1 MGQLFSQGGLT
12 TPNSALMNQSQ
23 GGQASFIGSPSQV
36 LSKANAGLPSAESM
50 MGPDVLNPSQKAP
63 KLPFI
68 GQPNFQQAATAGAPP
83 GGVNALSPGLSKL
96 GKLGVLLTQGVQG
109 ALAGRAAEEQAAV
122 QSGGRRSGGIG
133 MAMEAGYNLPFLRS
147 LQQQKV
153 QQGQAETAE
162 TQAKTGQTQAQTKLL
177 GESVP
182 VTLPNGQQI
191 LIPSNQLGQYTR
203 GLAGAQVTADSRET
217 VAQTG
222 AEAKENV
229 AQTNK
234 RFMSVPGVGVLDTQ
248 APSGKPSL
256 IPDTGQGLTLS
267 QEHIN
272 DFGLPQEMLGQHM
285 TSNQLADWQKMRLSA
300 APTVKSSTDP
310 LGLTTTST
318 TTKQLP
324 GAAGTGVPARPM
336 TPRPVNRPAVSGG
349 GAPGA
354 GGGSSLDNMAQQ
366 LVERQMD
373 PSQVPRR
380 SAAYSLVLQKANA
393 YSQQKYGE
401 PFDIAGATS
410 DYQYAKN
417 PQTQN
422 TLKMINAMT
431 DKGGSIEIAQKAA
444 AKLPQMNSQTLNKV
458 FNAAATEFGS
468 PSATNFHTA
477 MLGLADEYSK
487 VMGGGVS
494 SDTGRQQGLDLLKNA
509 YSKGQLSGAIGI
521 MQQDIAARKSALVG
535 SNRYLMKQYA
545 QPKAQSAGKVLVEGV
560 DF

>member
-1 MGQLFSQGGLT
+1 M
-12 TPNSALMNQSQ
+12 
-23 GGQASFIGSPSQV
+23 GSPSQV
-36 LSKANAGLPSAESM
+36 LSKANAGLPSADAM
-50 MGPDVLNPSQKAP
+50 MGPDVLNPNQQAP

-68 GQPNFQQAATAGAPP
+68 GQPSFQQAAQAGAAP

-96 GKLGVLLTQGVQG
+96 GKLGVLLTSGVQG
-109 ALAGRAAEEQAAV
+109 ALAGRAAEEQATV

-147 LQQQKV
+147 LQQQNV

-222 AEAKENV
+222 ATAKENV

-248 APSGKPSL
+248 NPSGKPTL
-256 IPDTGQGLTLS
+256 IPDTGQGLTLT

-285 TSNQLADWQKMRLSA
+285 TSNQLADWQKMRVSA
-300 APTVKSSTDP
+300 APTVKTSTDP

-324 GAAGTGVPARPM
+324 SQPSGGGIGVPVRPAG
-336 TPRPVNRPAVSGG
+336 PRAANRPAG
-349 GAPGA
+349 GAGG

-366 LVERQMD
+366 LVEGQMD

-393 YSQQKYGE
+393 YSQQKYGQ

-444 AKLPQMNSQTLNKV
+444 AKLPALDSQTLNKV
-458 FNAAATEFGS
+458 FNIAQTEFGS
-468 PSATNFHTA
+468 SDVTNFHTS

-494 SDTGRQQGLDLLKNA
+494 SDTGRQQGLDLLKA
-509 YSKGQLSGAIGI
+509 GYSKGQMSGAIGV
-521 MQQDIAARKSALVG
+521 MQQDVAARKSALVG
-535 SNRYLMKQYA
+535 SNRYLMKQYSGGGGVQVTDPRGTVHTFSDQA
-545 QPKAQSAGKVLVEGV
+545 SANNFKKLAGIQ
-560 DF
+560 